1 MKEIFARL
9 VSAYE
14 DLSGRERILVISA
27 GVLLIVGIVYAGM
40 VRPAFDASDR
50 AEQRRFSAEQQLTAM
65 ARLREEFDDVHHR
78 LTSVEDRIRTGPKG
92 NLRTTLESLA
102 KQALVKVESMEPQAS
117 PAHELYRENKVE
129 VDLKSATLSQ
139 TVNYLHQI
147 ESAQQVLS
155 VKSLRIRTRPDN
167 PELLD
172 VTFTVSSFEPL

>member
-1 MKEIFARL
+1 MKEFFSRL
-9 VSAYE
+9 VAAFE
-14 DLSGRERILVISA
+14 DLSGRERILVLSA
-27 GVLLIVGIVYAGM
+27 GGLLVFGIVYAGM
-40 VRPAFDASDR
+40 VMPAIAASDR

-65 ARLREEFDDVHHR
+65 TRLREEFDDVHYR

-102 KQALVKVESMEPQAS
+102 KQALVKIESMEPQSS

-129 VDLKSATLSQ
+129 VDLKSVTLSQ

-172 VTFTVSSFEPL
+172 VTFTVSSFEPI